1 MDDNDIY
8 IDCSPVGE
16 SEQQILYTNRRSTYN
31 PRKYFDKVT
40 NRVGRFFKKL
50 DNKTKNFGE
59 ETGDSVERAANRTN
73 RAISNN
79 INKQI
84 IQINKAANDVDNAF
98 KSSADS
104 IARQWSN
111 LEEQLK
117 LEKPNTK
124 GWNSIKKEMDKLE
137 KEFDNIGEDKKGVA
151 STNKEEARTTIP
163 TSREPGARA
172 PRPRAATWQ
181 PTAREQTARE
191 PAMREPAMRE
201 PATRE
206 PAMREPEGFNGGKIV
221 EGLRN
226 KRGEKISL
234 RNYAKVKGI
243 QDLDVASKITGRNVS
258 KISKSKEVKNSI
270 DYINVFKSNKGN
282 IWYRDYR
289 RKKASNDI
297 ALGIFA
303 GIISVALFNR
313 AFNKLLEEKTL
324 N

>member
-79 INKQI
+79 VNKQI
-84 IQINKAANDVDNAF
+84 IQINKAANEVDNAF

-124 GWNSIKKEMDKLE
+124 EWNSIKKEMDKLE
-137 KEFDNIGEDKKGVA
+137 KEFDNIGEDKK
-151 STNKEEARTTIP
+151 
-163 TSREPGARA
+163 
-172 PRPRAATWQ
+172 
-181 PTAREQTARE
+181 
-191 PAMREPAMRE
+191 
-201 PATRE
+201 
-206 PAMREPEGFNGGKIV
+206 EGFNGGRIV
-221 EGLRN
+221 EGLKN
-226 KRGEKISL
+226 KRGKKISL
-234 RNYAKVKGI
+234 KNYAKVKGI
-243 QDLDVASKITGRNVS
+243 QDLDVAAQITGQNIG
-258 KISKSKEVKNSI
+258 KIAKSKEVKSSI

-282 IWYRDYR
+282 LGVRDYR

-303 GIISVALFNR
+303 GITSVALFNR
-313 AFNKLLEEKTL
+313 AFNKLLEEKSL